1 MMMNGTSLYVQQL
14 YHHAQL
20 PSFGLYVTG
29 DLFQLFRNFF
39 LYIFQAIQQFQT
51 ASFSCKN
58 YHRNFSL
65 RKMSGY
71 NIVWA
76 FFGVAILSALAYIF
90 TPKGNDQT
98 VIRTVIIMSL
108 VCCYLMWAITY
119 LAQLHPLIYPKKVGL
134 RPPHQE

>member
-1 MMMNGTSLYVQQL
+1 
-14 YHHAQL
+14 
-20 PSFGLYVTG
+20 
-29 DLFQLFRNFF
+29 
-39 LYIFQAIQQFQT
+39 
-51 ASFSCKN
+51 
-58 YHRNFSL
+58 
-65 RKMSGY
+65 MSGY